1 VKPSIDRHP
10 SIGFYNYALSYHV
23 AADLICDQGLKATHP
38 EAPAMFLYY
47 HAIELYLKS
56 FLRFHGVS
64 AKRLQSIGHDYKRLL
79 SRASKHGLVL
89 GELENE
95 VLSMLDGIFGADRA
109 TWRSGSFDV
118 LASVRSLQRVA
129 LYGRRLPKCC
139 VRQASRFVCRAIR
152 RQAVHSLKAEARTV

>member
-1 VKPSIDRHP
+1 VKQSIDRHP
-10 SIGFYNYALSYHV
+10 PLGIYNYAASYHV
-23 AADLICDQGLKATHP
+23 AADLICDEGLKATHP
-38 EAPAMFLYY
+38 EAPATFLYY

-95 VLSMLDGIFGADRA
+95 VLNMLDGEI
-109 TWRSGSFDV
+109 WSRSRYLEIGILRGLPSLHELSTTSSSLRQGVGKV
-118 LASVRSLQRVA
+118 LREAGLPVRMPSHKKV
-129 LYGRRLPKCC
+129 RRPLIESS
-139 VRQASRFVCRAIR
+139 QG
-152 RQAVHSLKAEARTV
+152 